1 MGRAEETTSQ
11 TELPVTKT
19 AGQRKRDSVYAS
31 DNAPLASTGEVV
43 TFEMLVARCSH
54 LPWVSNAPGIALRN
68 PAYGDPVVN
77 ETFRTLRSR
86 LYAFREQQLLK
97 TILVGSAE
105 PGEGKSFVAA
115 NLARALVRN
124 AGRRALLLD
133 VDLRNPGLY
142 RQIGSP
148 MSPGLSEYLRGR
160 ADEFS
165 IIHQTPLANLFFV
178 PPGEVVPNA
187 AELLENG
194 KLKLLVQ
201 KIALL
206 FDWIILDSPPVIPV
220 LDASMM
226 AEWCDGVI
234 LVVRSGKTDRD
245 CVQKACEE
253 FKDRN
258 LLGVVLNRVPRRSFH
273 GSYYY
278 GYSTP
283 PSKRSHIRQR

>member
-1 MGRAEETTSQ
+1 MSRAEETAS
-11 TELPVTKT
+11 
-19 AGQRKRDSVYAS
+19 KRGFPFIEAVRQGSDDSAYSS
-31 DNAPLASTGEVV
+31 DEVFLASTGEAF
-43 TFEMLVARCSH
+43 TFEMLVARCPPLTTVHDS
-54 LPWVSNAPGIALRN
+54 PEVPYRN

-86 LYAFREQQLLK
+86 LYLVRDQQPLK
-97 TILVGSAE
+97 IILIGSAE

-115 NLARALVRN
+115 NLARALVRH

-142 RQIGSP
+142 RTIGSP
-148 MSPGLSEYLRGR
+148 SSPGLSEYLRGEV
-160 ADEFS
+160 DELS
-165 IIHQTPLANLFFV
+165 IIRKTPLTNLFFV

-194 KLKLLVQ
+194 KLRLLVHG
-201 KIALL
+201 IAPL

-234 LVVRSGKTDRD
+234 LVVRSGKTRRD
-245 CVQKACEE
+245 CAQKACEE

-258 LLGVVLNRVPRRSFH
+258 LLGVVLNRVPRRSLY

-278 GYSTP
+278 GDSAP
-283 PSKRSHIRQR
+283 PSKRTHHK

>member
-1 MGRAEETTSQ
+1 MNRAEETAS
-11 TELPVTKT
+11 KT
-19 AGQRKRDSVYAS
+19 RFPFVQAMEEGSADAGYRSEEVFVV
-31 DNAPLASTGEVV
+31 STGEAL
-43 TFEMLVARCSH
+43 TFEALAARCPQLTTVH
-54 LPWVSNAPGIALRN
+54 DPPGLASRN

-86 LYAFREQQLLK
+86 LYLFREQQALK
-97 TILVGSAE
+97 IILVGSAE
-105 PGEGKSFVAA
+105 PGEGKTFVAA
-115 NLARALVRN
+115 NLARALVRH

-142 RQIGSP
+142 RRMGSP
-148 MSPGLSEYLRGR
+148 ASPGLSEYLRGA
-160 ADEFS
+160 ADELS
-165 IIHQTPLANLFFV
+165 IIRKTPLTNLFFV

-194 KLKLLVQ
+194 KLRLLVHG
-201 KIALL
+201 IAPL

-234 LVVRSGKTDRD
+234 LVVRSGKTRRD
-245 CVQKACEE
+245 CAQKACEE

-258 LLGVVLNRVPRRSFH
+258 LLGVVLNRVPRQSLY
-273 GSYYY
+273 GSYY
-278 GYSTP
+278 GYSAP
-283 PSKRSHIRQR
+283 PSKRTHHR

>member
-1 MGRAEETTSQ
+1 VSRAEETATKQ
-11 TELPVTKT
+11 AELSVIKT
-19 AGQRKRDSVYAS
+19 NGQPKRDSHRS
-31 DNAPLASTGEVV
+31 DCAQSSTGD
-43 TFEMLVARCSH
+43 TISFEMLVTRCSH
-54 LPWVSNAPGIALRN
+54 VPWASSALGVALRN
-68 PAYGDPVVN
+68 PGCGDPVAN

-86 LYAFREQQLLK
+86 LYAFRDQQPLK

-115 NLARALVRN
+115 NLAHAMVRH
-124 AGRRALLLD
+124 AGRRVLLLD

-148 MSPGLSEYLRGR
+148 MSPGLSEYMSGT
-160 ADEFS
+160 ANEFR
-165 IIHQTPLANLFFV
+165 IIHQAPLANLFFV
-178 PPGEVVPNA
+178 PPGEIVPNA

-201 KIALL
+201 KLAPL

-220 LDASMM
+220 LDATMM

-245 CVQKACEE
+245 CAQKACEE

-258 LLGVVLNRVPRRSFH
+258 LLGVVLNKVPRRSFR

-278 GYSTP
+278 GYSAS
-283 PSKRSHIRQR
+283 PSGQKRV

>member
-1 MGRAEETTSQ
+1 VRRAEETTSQ
-11 TELPVTKT
+11 TEFPVIQT
-19 AGQRKRDSVYAS
+19 AGQRKRDSVYGS
-31 DNAPLASTGEVV
+31 DNALLASTGEAV

-54 LPWVSNAPGIALRN
+54 LPWVSNALGIAFRN

-86 LYAFREQQLLK
+86 LYAFREQQPLK

-105 PGEGKSFVAA
+105 PAEGKSFVAA
-115 NLARALVRN
+115 NLARALVRH

-148 MSPGLSEYLRGR
+148 MSPGLSEYIQGR
-160 ADEFS
+160 ADELS
-165 IIHQTPLANLFFV
+165 IIHQTPLTNLFFV

-194 KLKLLVQ
+194 KLQLLVQ
-201 KIALL
+201 GIAPL

-234 LVVRSGKTDRD
+234 LVVRSGKTGRD
-245 CVQKACEE
+245 CAQKACEE

-258 LLGVVLNRVPRRSFH
+258 LLGVVLNRVPRRSIH

-278 GYSTP
+278 GYSAP
-283 PSKRSHIRQR
+283 PSKRSHIRQS

>member
-1 MGRAEETTSQ
+1 MSRGK
-11 TELPVTKT
+11 KT
-19 AGQRKRDSVYAS
+19 AKTGFPLIRTGKQGNCDSADSS
-31 DNAPLASTGEVV
+31 DDAFLASTGEAV
-43 TFEMLVARCSH
+43 TLEMLVTRCPQVTCASDT
-54 LPWVSNAPGIALRN
+54 LGVAFRTPGR
-68 PAYGDPVVN
+68 GDPLVN

-86 LYAFREQQLLK
+86 LYLFREQQPLK
-97 TILVGSAE
+97 IILVGSAE
-105 PGEGKSFVAA
+105 AGEGKSFVAA
-115 NLARALVRN
+115 NLAGALVRH

-148 MSPGLSEYLRGR
+148 LSPGLSEYLRGE
-160 ADEFS
+160 ADELS
-165 IIHQTPLANLFFV
+165 IIRNTPLTNLFFI

-194 KLKLLVQ
+194 KLQFLVQ
-201 KIALL
+201 GIAPL

-234 LVVRSGKTDRD
+234 LVVRSGKTLRD
-245 CVQKACEE
+245 SARKACEE

-258 LLGVVLNRVPRRSFH
+258 LLGVVLNRVPRRSFG
-273 GSYYY
+273 GSQYY
-278 GYSTP
+278 GYSAP
-283 PSKRSHIRQR
+283 PSERTHNRSR